1 MQGAWAVCHKH
12 SLEMGREMKNCWKAS
27 DTPFWRH
34 KMPRSKANR
43 KTDEQATWPAARC
56 PHGNTARSLC
66 IAEPDDGHAI
76 SDRQHNL
83 LQLGVV
89 ADPLVKFTNRIPK
102 VAAGRL
108 RVEVLVHV
116 GVAVV
121 EDVVADNYSTRRK
134 EVPLQ
139 KHLDVAVVLRLV
151 GINKDEVKLPG
162 ELGQGVQ
169 SGPNHNLVALRNLWE
184 AAEAIREPALQK
196 GINLE
201 RDHTRCRST
210 LKHRHR
216 AVAHK
221 HANLKHAAGH
231 GHEGELLQE
240 HRLERVRGHLLA
252 VGEHGPLRRP
262 LLRPVRGKHLRA
274 HRAHRRALGPGLR
287 DAVGILQ
294 AHDLREL
301 CHEALYTA
309 RKHAPLRACGQAC
322 RVGLLGGRSPLAI
335 RRRHRWRG
343 VRCLRAI
350 EAAHI
355 GTAVSS
361 CCRWRG
367 LRRRLLR

>member
-1 MQGAWAVCHKH
+1 M
-12 SLEMGREMKNCWKAS
+12 
-27 DTPFWRH
+27 
-34 KMPRSKANR
+34 
-43 KTDEQATWPAARC
+43 
-56 PHGNTARSLC
+56 
-66 IAEPDDGHAI
+66 I
-76 SDRQHNL
+76 
-83 LQLGVV
+83 
-89 ADPLVKFTNRIPK
+89 ADPLVELADGVAK
-102 VAAGRL
+102 VAARGL
-108 RVEVLVHV
+108 RVEVPVHV
-116 GVAVV
+116 GVPIV
-121 EDVVADNYSTRRK
+121 EHVVADNDASGGE
-134 EVPLQ
+134 EVALQ
-139 KHLDVAVVLRLV
+139 DELHVAVVLGLV
-151 GINKDEVKLPG
+151 GVDKDEVKLAG

-169 SGPNHNLVALRNLWE
+169 GGPDDDLMAAGKLREAGGEAVGEPCLEVGVDLQGDDARAGSALE
-184 AAEAIREPALQK
+184 H
-196 GINLE
+196 G
-201 RDHTRCRST
+201 DGT
-210 LKHRHR
+210 
-216 AVAHK
+216 VAHK
-221 HANLKHAAGH
+221 HADLEHAARR